1 MEDKRKKRTLR
12 KKNTTTKPIKSYKC
26 CTFIA
31 RSLIM
36 QRGLMKKSFSIL
48 NTHAARKLP
57 EMPSR
62 ARAARTLPLA
72 EGRGLLGALYPGP
85 SLPRKQH
92 PAAYTTLGTPIRGSD
107 QKKKTHHGITSAQ
120 RRG

>member
-1 MEDKRKKRTLR
+1 MEDKRKEKDV
-12 KKNTTTKPIKSYKC
+12 KKKTPTKPIKSYKC

-31 RSLIM
+31 QSLIM

-57 EMPSR
+57 KMPSR

-72 EGRGLLGALYPGP
+72 EGRGLLGALHLLVLCSRP
-85 SLPRKQH
+85 L
-92 PAAYTTLGTPIRGSD
+92 AAS
-107 QKKKTHHGITSAQ
+107 
-120 RRG
+120 